1 MNFDKLELKKESNVL
16 NLDEVRTC
24 NECNE
29 QKTVRNFNRRKR
41 PSGEWYIDKRC
52 TKCHYK
58 KYKKSYSERNKERY
72 KDEEFRERKKEYSKR
87 YRQENPELIMFQ
99 SARSRSKSNNIE
111 FNLDISDVVIPD
123 KCPILEIPFCLTNG
137 DYRKDD
143 SPTLD
148 RIDPKKGYTK
158 GNVRVIS
165 YKANVM
171 KNDATLDT
179 MKTFCKNI
187 LSYMQVDDI
196 V

>member
-1 MNFDKLELKKESNVL
+1 MDFNKLKIKKESGLL

-29 QKTVRNFNRRKR
+29 QKTVRDFNRNKR
-41 PSGEWYIDKRC
+41 PNGEWYISKQC
-52 TKCHYK
+52 NKCHYK
-58 KYKKSYSERNKERY
+58 RYKEAYSNKNRERY
-72 KDEEFRERKKEYSKR
+72 KNEEFRESKKEYAKK

-99 SARSRSKSNNIE
+99 SARSRCRNNNIE
-111 FNLDISDVVIPD
+111 FNLDLLDIVIPD
-123 KCPILEIPFCLTNG
+123 KCPILEISFCLINTN
-137 DYRKDD
+137 YRKDN

-148 RIDPKKGYTK
+148 RIDPTKGYIK

-187 LSYMQVDDI
+187 LSYMTS
-196 V
+196 